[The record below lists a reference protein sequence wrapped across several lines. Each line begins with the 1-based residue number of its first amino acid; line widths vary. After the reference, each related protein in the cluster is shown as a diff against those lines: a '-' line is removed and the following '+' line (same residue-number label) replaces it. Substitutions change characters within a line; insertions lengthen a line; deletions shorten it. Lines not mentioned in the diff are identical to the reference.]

1 MHALNTVV
9 GARLRKAEMERSGP
23 SIEFKV
29 VLLVVAALVIQ
40 DLVLLAM
47 YVGGA
52 RPVTIQLALG
62 GVLVVSLVVAAVW
75 GNALVRAVRRL
86 VRACY
91 VARHGDTGVLSELT
105 RTDELGQ
112 LNDEINRLVVLLRN
126 STDTR
131 SELTS
136 SKDVIEELERT
147 APEIMRSSHEL
158 LVSLKEVHEGATAE
172 IAILRKVSG
181 CLGEARGFVAG
192 VARGATGNPPV
203 GGPAAGLKSLGALA
217 RETELLADAVV
228 DEVARASIDE
238 ASLARAVNGLRDAA
252 RMMAQVA
259 AQAAGPLEKRRED
272 AEAALKA
279 ADRIITAESEKADG
293 SRVAELMERSAR
305 NGLAEATRLASTLRK
320 LGVVLEAYAA
330 RRRLRSR

>member
-1 MHALNTVV
+1 
-9 GARLRKAEMERSGP
+9 MERSGP
-23 SIEFKV
+23 SIEVKV
-29 VLLVVAALVIQ
+29 VLLVGAALVLQ
-40 DLVLLAM
+40 DLVLFAM
-47 YVGGA
+47 YAGGA

-62 GVLVVSLVVAAVW
+62 GVLVVSLVVTAVW
-75 GNALVRAVRRL
+75 GNALARALRRL
-86 VRACY
+86 ARACY

-112 LNDEINRLVVLLRN
+112 LNDEINRLVVLLRD
-126 STDTR
+126 SADTR

-158 LVSLKEVHEGATAE
+158 LVSLKEVREGAAAE

-181 CLGEARGFVAG
+181 CLGEARGFIAD
-192 VARGATGNPPV
+192 VARGTSGNPPS
-203 GGPAAGLKSLGALA
+203 GDSGARLKSLGALA

-228 DEVARASIDE
+228 DEVARPSIDE
-238 ASLARAVNGLRDAA
+238 PSLARAVNGLRDAA
-252 RMMAQVA
+252 RTMAQVA
-259 AQAAGPLEKRRED
+259 AQAVGPLEKRRED
-272 AEAALKA
+272 AAAALKA

-293 SRVAELMERSAR
+293 SRVAELMERSAGS
-305 NGLAEATRLASTLRK
+305 GLTEAMRLATTLRK

-330 RRRLRSR
+330 RNRRRSI

>member
-1 MHALNTVV
+1 MHALNTVAR
-9 GARLRKAEMERSGP
+9 ARLRKAEMERSGP
-23 SIEFKV
+23 SIEVKV
-29 VLLVVAALVIQ
+29 VLLVGAALVVQ
-40 DLVLLAM
+40 DLVLFAM
-47 YVGGA
+47 YVRGA

-62 GVLVVSLVVAAVW
+62 GVLAVSLVVAAVW

-112 LNDEINRLVVLLRN
+112 LNDEINRLVVLLRD
-126 STDTR
+126 SAGTR

-181 CLGEARGFVAG
+181 CLGEARGFVG
-192 VARGATGNPPV
+192 DVARGASGSPPS
-203 GGPAAGLKSLGALA
+203 GDPAVRLKSLGALA

-228 DEVARASIDE
+228 DEVARSSIDE
-238 ASLARAVNGLRDAA
+238 VSLARAVNGLRDAA
-252 RMMAQVA
+252 RTMACVA
-259 AQAAGPLEKRRED
+259 AEAAGPLERRRED
-272 AEAALKA
+272 AEVALKA

-305 NGLAEATRLASTLRK
+305 NGLAEATRLATTLRK

-330 RRRLRSR
+330 RRRSRSR

>member
-1 MHALNTVV
+1 
-9 GARLRKAEMERSGP
+9 MERSGP
-23 SIEFKV
+23 SIEVKV
-29 VLLVVAALVIQ
+29 VLLVGAALVLQ
-40 DLVLLAM
+40 DLVLFAM
-47 YVGGA
+47 YAGGA
-52 RPVTIQLALG
+52 RPGMIQLALG
-62 GVLVVSLVVAAVW
+62 GVLALSLVAAAVW
-75 GNALVRAVRRL
+75 GNTLVRAVRRL

-105 RTDELGQ
+105 RMDELGQ
-112 LNDEINRLVVLLRN
+112 LNDEINRLVVLLRD

-158 LVSLKEVHEGATAE
+158 LVSLKELREGAAAE
-172 IAILRKVSG
+172 IAILRKVAG
-181 CLGEARGFVAG
+181 CLGEARGLVG
-192 VARGATGNPPV
+192 DVARGTSGSRPSND
-203 GGPAAGLKSLGALA
+203 AAARLKSLGSLA

-228 DEVARASIDE
+228 DEVARPSIDE

-252 RMMAQVA
+252 RTMAEIA
-259 AQAAGPLEKRRED
+259 AQAIGPLEKREED

-279 ADRIITAESEKADG
+279 ADRIITAETEKADG

-305 NGLAEATRLASTLRK
+305 NGLAEATRLATALRK

-330 RRRLRSR
+330 RRRARRG

>member
-1 MHALNTVV
+1 
-9 GARLRKAEMERSGP
+9 MERTGP
-23 SIEFKV
+23 SIEVKV
-29 VLLVVAALVIQ
+29 VLLIGAALVLQ
-40 DLVLLAM
+40 DFVLFAM

-62 GVLVVSLVVAAVW
+62 GVLAVSLVVAAVW
-75 GNALVRAVRRL
+75 GSALVRAVRRL

-112 LNDEINRLVVLLRN
+112 LNDEINRLVVLLRD
-126 STDTR
+126 SADTR

-158 LVSLKEVHEGATAE
+158 LVSLKELREGSAAE
-172 IAILRKVSG
+172 IAILRKVAG
-181 CLGEARGFVAG
+181 CLSEARGLVAD
-192 VARGATGNPPV
+192 VARGGGGNLPL
-203 GGPAAGLKSLGALA
+203 GDAAARLKSLGSLA

-228 DEVARASIDE
+228 DEVARPSIDE

-259 AQAAGPLEKRRED
+259 AQAVGPLERRKED

-279 ADRIITAESEKADG
+279 ADRIITAETEKADG

-305 NGLAEATRLASTLRK
+305 NGLAEATRLATTLRK

-330 RRRLRSR
+330 RRRARSL